1 MREEIIVAGSGGQ
14 GIMLA
19 GNIIARSALSSG
31 KYTTFYPSYG
41 AEMRGG
47 TANCSVIVSDKEI
60 GSPVISSPS
69 VLLVMNEQSLIKYL
83 PRVRKNGLVIVNSSL
98 VKSYP
103 DASVQIPATGIA
115 IELGD
120 LRAANMVML
129 GRLIFGTNIF
139 SKEIVTEVIK
149 DVFKGKQEFVAE
161 LNIKAFL
168 KGNNYDK
175 KS

>member
-1 MREEIIVAGSGGQ
+1 M
-14 GIMLA
+14 
-19 GNIIARSALSSG
+19 
-31 KYTTFYPSYG
+31 
-41 AEMRGG
+41 
-47 TANCSVIVSDKEI
+47 
-60 GSPVISSPS
+60 
-69 VLLVMNEQSLIKYL
+69 MNEQRYV
-83 PRVRKNGLVIVNSSL
+83 PRNQKKNSLVIVNSSL

-103 DASVQIPATGIA
+103 DASVQICTGIA
-115 IELGD
+115 IERD